1 MSNLKTSLSPTSQT
15 FIEMSDAINEG
26 YDKGIL
32 KNPEDADAFIIDMG
46 FEPDDYLAAVK
57 EYKKLKA
64 DDRDPK
70 KVGLAEGIGKAVV
83 KGTIDLGSELVNKA
97 EKITPILSFAA
108 SCSVTQRFIICWSS
122 PIFP

>member
-32 KNPEDADAFIIDMG
+32 KNPEDADPFIIDMG

-97 EKITPILSFAA
+97 EKITPN
-108 SCSVTQRFIICWSS
+108 FIKKTNTMDSGG
-122 PIFP
+122 